1 MKRVAVAVSG
11 PGEASAEEIATAR
24 ELGKAI
30 GGRGWVLL
38 TGGRDAGVMAAATAA
53 ASAAGGFTIGLLPTA
68 GSARAADLDVAIVT
82 DLGSG
87 RNNVLALSGDVVV
100 AVGASGSG
108 TLSEIALAVKA
119 GKPVIVV
126 GADAAARTFLGRFS
140 SIAFV
145 ADAAEAMAAV
155 ERIVGEG

>member
-24 ELGKAI
+24 ALGKAI
-30 GGRGWVLL
+30 GERGWVLL

-68 GSARAADLDVAIVT
+68 ASARARELDVAIVT

-87 RNNVLALSGDVVV
+87 RNNVLALSGDVLVS
-100 AVGASGSG
+100 VGASSLG

-126 GADAAARTFLGRFS
+126 GADAGAREFLGRFA
-140 SIAFV
+140 SIGFA
-145 ADAAEAMAAV
+145 ADAAEAIAAA
-155 ERIVGEG
+155 ERIVGSA